1 MKHSSSTSLYQEWS
15 VEESIIKAR
24 QKHAGP
30 ADDFTNPCQDS
41 CGKEPPH
48 SKVDS
53 LYEVKNYIGSVKEG
67 RAMTG
72 GGWRV
77 AHAGN

>member
-1 MKHSSSTSLYQEWS
+1 MKYSSSPSLYQEGS
-15 VEESIIKAR
+15 VEKPITKAS
-24 QKHAGP
+24 QNPAGP
-30 ADDFTNPCQDS
+30 ADNFTNPCQDS

-77 AHAGN
+77 AHAGD